1 MIFQTHQLGSTNQH
15 DSNDQPN
22 TIRPRFVTKG
32 GVGYGVDET
41 QKVRVRNG
49 IGTNGQPSVFLRT
62 ELNDSLDFII

>member
-1 MIFQTHQLGSTNQH
+1 
-15 DSNDQPN
+15 
-22 TIRPRFVTKG
+22 VTKG

-49 IGTNGQPSVFLRT
+49 NGTNDQPSVFLRT